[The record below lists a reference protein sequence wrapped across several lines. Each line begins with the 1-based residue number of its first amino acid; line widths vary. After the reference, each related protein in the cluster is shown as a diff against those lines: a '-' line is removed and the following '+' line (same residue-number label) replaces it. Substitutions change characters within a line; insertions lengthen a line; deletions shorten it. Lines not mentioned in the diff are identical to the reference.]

1 MKKQQPILPDIENN
15 TRKSMIALLNARLAD
30 AIDLKLAVKQAHWNI
45 KGPGFIA
52 IHELL
57 DDISARVEDAYDT
70 MAERVVQLDGHAL
83 GTTQAVAKGTKLE
96 PYPTEAVTQ
105 EQHIDALA
113 ERFAAFAGSIR
124 EAIDDADKAGDA
136 GTTDIFTQISRAVD
150 KDTWF
155 IASHNRTTA

>member
-1 MKKQQPILPDIENN
+1 MKKQTILPDIDNN
-15 TRKSMIALLNARLAD
+15 TRKSMIALLNARVAD

-52 IHELL
+52 VHELL
-57 DDISARVEDAYDT
+57 DQISARVEEAYDT

-83 GTTQAVAKGTKLE
+83 GTTQAVAKATKLE
-96 PYPTEAVTQ
+96 AYPTDAVSQ
-105 EQHIDALA
+105 DEHIQALS

-124 EAIDDADKAGDA
+124 EAIEEADKAGDA

-150 KDTWF
+150 KDAWF
-155 IASHNRTTA
+155 IASHRKVAA